1 MLEANGGAELDA
13 AEAWRIWGERFYPV
27 DPSHPAPG
35 VVRGYVPLAD
45 LRAALED
52 RPKGALQCAISR
64 SGEALLLSLGAEGA
78 TPRAGSRG

>member
-1 MLEANGGAELDA
+1 ME
-13 AEAWRIWGERFYPV
+13 
-27 DPSHPAPG
+27 PSHPTPE
-35 VVRGYVPLAD
+35 VVREFVPLAD

-52 RPKGALQCAISR
+52 RPKGALQCTISR